1 MGVLIFEGMKVG
13 VLDGD
18 FSVSVDEHGKMD
30 SQLILSTSYN
40 VLPLWL
46 KIAYENIVL
55 SKNASKDIEKN
66 WCEDSEKQKELLL
79 SELTP
84 SIQVFVACGTALDAL
99 YEQLK
104 PFSNISENDV
114 EAWKRKKTSRSAQI
128 SEVIRRVYK
137 LDNTMSKAFKQNI
150 KSIMEYRDQAVHP
163 THKVKRS
170 CTRPDIP
177 VGVDWRFS
185 AYRYSNSIIC
195 YSRTMEMF
203 IHLYDKKA
211 NESAVNE
218 NMGNIFKALKELKL
232 VSDAEKT

>member
-18 FSVSVDEHGKMD
+18 FSVSVDENGKMD
-30 SQLILSTSYN
+30 SRLILSTSYN

-55 SKNASKDIEKN
+55 SKEASKDIEES
-66 WCEDSEKQKELLL
+66 WCEETEKQKKLLL

-104 PFSNISENDV
+104 PFANISESDI
-114 EAWKRKKTSRSAQI
+114 EAWKRKRTSRSAQI

-137 LDNTMSKAFKQNI
+137 LDNTISKAFKHNI

-195 YSRTMEMF
+195 YSRTMEML

-218 NMGNIFKALKELKL
+218 NMENIFKALKELKL
-232 VSDAEKT
+232 VSDAEKA

>member
-18 FSVSVDEHGKMD
+18 FSVSVDEHGKMG

-55 SKNASKDIEKN
+55 SKKASKDIEEN
-66 WCEDSEKQKELLL
+66 WCEETEKQKKLLL

-104 PFSNISENDV
+104 PFANISENDI
-114 EAWKRKKTSRSAQI
+114 EAWKRKRTSRSAQI
-128 SEVIRRVYK
+128 AEVIRRVYK
-137 LDNTMSKAFKQNI
+137 LDNTISKAFKHNI

-195 YSRTMEMF
+195 YSRTMEML

-218 NMGNIFKALKELKL
+218 NMENIFKALKELKL
-232 VSDAEKT
+232 VSDAEKA